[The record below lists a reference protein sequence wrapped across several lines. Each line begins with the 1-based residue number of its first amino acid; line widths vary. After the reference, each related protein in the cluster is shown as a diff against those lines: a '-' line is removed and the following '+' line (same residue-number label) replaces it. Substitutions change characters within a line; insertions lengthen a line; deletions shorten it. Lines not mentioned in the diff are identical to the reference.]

1 MEVSSPKTDINKLY
15 VNIIFVLMDILAAYY
30 APNIPQLIISVNDH
44 EHIKYEYIKYE
55 YIKYEYIAYELQF
68 FKTHWHSGRPSEKT
82 HLNNN
87 HPSDNHNKEYFIKK
101 CR

>member
-1 MEVSSPKTDINKLY
+1 MQ
-15 VNIIFVLMDILAAYY
+15 Y